1 MQLLHIGSI
10 TLVITPLGSARSNQ
24 APLPL
29 TWAPFLDLPGLFK
42 SVKPGAAAAGR
53 DDAPHFGVSFSSD
66 GSAQLLTI
74 PPLGGVRF
82 TLEPRELPPIVDFS
96 VRMDSSLMVSE
107 KIRDTENGT
116 R

>member
-1 MQLLHIGSI
+1 
-10 TLVITPLGSARSNQ
+10 
-24 APLPL
+24 
-29 TWAPFLDLPGLFK
+29 LDLPGLFK